1 MRQQV
6 QEAGI
11 KNPDCLSAKHMLFYT
26 TWNNTFAVNK
36 IETGDGKM
44 CICLSAQCINN
55 KRKEAA
61 LPQFRKTQ

>member
-1 MRQQV
+1 
-6 QEAGI
+6 
-11 KNPDCLSAKHMLFYT
+11 MLFYT
-26 TWNNTFAVNK
+26 TWNNTFAANK

-61 LPQFRKTQ
+61 LPHFRKTQ